1 MRVAKDVT
9 LVERILKR
17 CTGLTEIR
25 RYGCVGKTDE
35 MKWSVYQK
43 KKQQKIELR
52 GELEINSTFC

>member
-1 MRVAKDVT
+1 MAKDVT

-43 KKQQKIELR
+43 KKKAAE
-52 GELEINSTFC
+52 N